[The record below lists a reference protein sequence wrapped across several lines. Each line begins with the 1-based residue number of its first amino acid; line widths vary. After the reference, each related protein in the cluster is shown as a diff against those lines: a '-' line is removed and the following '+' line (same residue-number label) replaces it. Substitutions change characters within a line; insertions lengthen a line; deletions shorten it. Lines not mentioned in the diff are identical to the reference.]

1 MKKTLLLASAL
12 LLATPVF
19 AADDDVM
26 QNFFGNTLVV
36 SGGMVDS
43 YTHFRPD
50 HTFDATA
57 SILGAKIVRKGT
69 WKIDDKGELCRTL
82 EDPPAGA
89 PNPLCFAIA
98 AHKPGDSWTMTINGN
113 TRTLTLKAGIQ

>member
-1 MKKTLLLASAL
+1 MKKLLLASAL
-12 LLATPVF
+12 VLATP
-19 AADDDVM
+19 ALAGDDFM
-26 QNFFGNTLVV
+26 QSYFGNTLVV
-36 SGGMVDS
+36 TGGMVDS

-69 WKIDDKGELCRTL
+69 WSIDDKGELCRTL

-89 PNPLCFAIA
+89 PNPLCFALT
-98 AHKPGDSWTMTINGN
+98 AHKPGDNWTITLNGN
-113 TRTLTLKAGIQ
+113 SRTLTLKAGIQ

>member
-1 MKKTLLLASAL
+1 MKNILLFACALA
-12 LLATPVF
+12 LATPAC
-19 AADDDVM
+19 AAGDDVM
-26 QNFFGNTLVV
+26 QSFFGNTLVV

-43 YTHFRPD
+43 YTHFKPD

-57 SILGAKIVRKGT
+57 SVLGARIVRKGT
-69 WKIDDKGELCRTL
+69 WNIDDKGQLCRTL

-98 AHKPGDSWTMTINGN
+98 AHKPGDSWTITVNGN

>member
-1 MKKTLLLASAL
+1 MKKTLLVTAALAF
-12 LLATPVF
+12 ATPAF
-19 AADDDVM
+19 AAGEDVM
-26 QNFFGNTLVV
+26 QSYFGNTLVV

-43 YTHFRPD
+43 YTHFHPD

-57 SILGAKIVRKGT
+57 SVLGAKIVRKGT
-69 WKIDDKGELCRTL
+69 WNINDKGELCRTL

-89 PNPLCFAIA
+89 PNPLCFSLAL
-98 AHKPGDSWTMTINGN
+98 HKPGDSWTMTVNGN